1 MIEWRDDGIVLSAR
15 PHGETASV
23 VHVLTPERGRHAG
36 LVQGGQGRKARAIY
50 QPGNLLTVTWSG
62 RLADNLGSFKCE
74 LGTSYAARFLDSPKR
89 LCALT
94 AAAAICERALPE
106 REAHPACYHGF
117 IALLDSLEGDHWAEV
132 YVRWELGLLADLGF
146 GLDLSQCAAGG
157 DNDQLAYVSPR
168 TGRAVSLAAGEP
180 YREKLLLLPPFL
192 IGRGGGGPDEVA
204 QGLQL
209 SGHFL
214 ARSVF
219 HLQDRPLPPARE
231 RLAGLFPGASGASGS
246 SGGQAI

>member
-1 MIEWRDDGIVLSAR
+1 MEWTDDGIVLSVR
-15 PHGETASV
+15 PHGETAAII
-23 VHVLTPERGRHAG
+23 HVLTPERGRHAG

-50 QPGNLLTVTWSG
+50 QPGNRLVVTWSG

-74 LGTSYAARFLDSPKR
+74 LETSHAARLLDQPRR
-89 LCALT
+89 LTALT

-106 REAHPACYHGF
+106 REAHPACFHGF
-117 IALLDSLEGDHWAEV
+117 LALLDALEGDHWAEI

-146 GLDLSQCAAGG
+146 GLDLSACAAGG

-180 YREKLLLLPPFL
+180 YRDRLLPLPPFL
-192 IGRGGGGPDEVA
+192 IGRGAGGPEEVA

-209 SGHFL
+209 SSYFL
-214 ARSVF
+214 ERSVF

-231 RLAGLFPGASGASGS
+231 RLAALFPLP
-246 SGGQAI
+246 GQDDDPT